1 MTSSQKQWIESPR
14 KNHRIFRFIRWV
26 LNVSV
31 GHETAMTK
39 PKYTPRGYQT
49 YILDRVSENQETP
62 LLLELDCGLGKRF
75 ITHQIVAEKF
85 PNTAIIIVVH
95 SSSSLVETV
104 DYLKGEYGGLE
115 DDLGELSSRVR
126 SGFRKLN
133 LKEKRVIVA
142 TPQVL
147 ASTLE
152 KDPSVFDRFKI
163 VLVNEVDTL
172 VRRAGGR
179 TALIFPWPTLL
190 MYLKD
195 KWIIG
200 MSGTLRDDHAVFTK
214 EQVEIRDE
222 LSTLK
227 QYIPG
232 AKVISM
238 EDLYGTDIEDFL
250 EPTLLTVSKVND
262 QKIRSISKVLDELIR
277 TTRTEIMNELQEDG
291 NLDMVEGDSRRV
303 HLLLERLPVSD
314 ELKGRYSSL
323 LMLRKYV
330 YAMPPKQFLRMFYG
344 DYIKHYFNV
353 SDLRRA
359 LPTTSSKVTR
369 VLKIA
374 KEHKKTLVLTS
385 YLEMVSQTQEIL
397 EKSKLNVLTITGQT
411 KNKGEV
417 LRSFR
422 DDADQ
427 QVLVMS
433 PVGERDLD
441 IPHAEVMVVCDSINT
456 IKTMYQKFK
465 RTRGGLVIL
474 LAYSGTSEERKID
487 RLMNT
492 ILKRYP
498 WSTAILD
505 SVGEKLG

>member
-1 MTSSQKQWIESPR
+1 
-14 KNHRIFRFIRWV
+14 
-26 LNVSV
+26 
-31 GHETAMTK
+31 MTK

-49 YILDRVSENQETP
+49 YILDRVSENQDTP

-85 PNTAIIIVVH
+85 PNTGILIVVH

-115 DDLGELSSRVR
+115 DDLGELSSRVG
-126 SGFRKLN
+126 SGYRRMN

-147 ASTLE
+147 ATTFQ

-163 VLVNEVDTL
+163 VLINEVDTL

-179 TALIFPWPTLL
+179 TALVFPWPTLL

-195 KWIIG
+195 KWVIG

-214 EQVEIRDE
+214 EQIEIRDE
-222 LSTLK
+222 LATLK
-227 QYIPG
+227 EYIPG
-232 AKVISM
+232 ATVISM
-238 EDLYGTDIEDFL
+238 EDLYGTDVEDFL
-250 EPTLLTVSKVND
+250 EPTLLTVNKVND
-262 QKIRSISKVLDELIR
+262 PKIRSISRVLDELIR
-277 TTRTEIMNELQEDG
+277 NTRTEIMHELEEDG
-291 NLDMVEGDSRRV
+291 NLDMVDGDSRRV
-303 HLLLERLPVSD
+303 HLLLERLPITE
-314 ELKGRYSSL
+314 ELKGRYSGL
-323 LMLRKYV
+323 LMLRKYI

-353 SDLRRA
+353 NDLRRA
-359 LPTTSSKVTR
+359 LPTISAKVTQ

-374 KEHKKTLVLTS
+374 LEHKKTLVLTS
-385 YLEMVSQTQEIL
+385 YLEMVSQIQDVL
-397 EKSKLNVLTITGQT
+397 EKSHLSVLTITGQT
-411 KNKGEV
+411 RDKGEV
-417 LRSFR
+417 LQSFR
-422 DDADQ
+422 EDADK

-441 IPHAEVMVVCDSINT
+441 IPHAEVMIVCDSINT
-456 IKTMYQKFK
+456 TKTMYQKFK
-465 RTRGGLVIL
+465 RTRGGLVVL
-474 LAYSGTSEERKID
+474 LAYSGTSEERKVG
-487 RLMNT
+487 RLMDT

-498 WSTAILD
+498 WSIAIME
-505 SVGEKLG
+505 SGGERLG